1 MMKIKLSV
9 TTVALALWLFGP
21 LAMAGQAE
29 DKVAL
34 CAGCHGPNG
43 HSQVPDNPI
52 LAGQHPDYLAGA
64 LRAYTD
70 GGRDY
75 AIMKTLAG
83 RLSPGDIE
91 VISAYY
97 AAQPPSQ
104 SQARA
109 AGDAARGETLTAVC
123 AACHGPGGHSAIP
136 ANPKLAG
143 QHAKY
148 LSHALAAYKNG
159 GRTNPVMAPMA
170 ANLSEQDIADI
181 AAYYASQPVQSAE

>member
-1 MMKIKLSV
+1 MMNSKLSV
-9 TTVALALWLFGP
+9 TTVALALWLTGP
-21 LAMAGQAE
+21 MAIAE
-29 DKVAL
+29 DPADRVTL

-64 LRAYTD
+64 LRAYTS
-70 GGRDY
+70 GERDY

-83 RLSPGDIE
+83 RLSPEDIE
-91 VISAYY
+91 VISTYY
-97 AAQPPSQ
+97 GAQPPTQ

-123 AACHGPGGHSAIP
+123 AACHGPGGHSVIP

-143 QHAKY
+143 QHARY
-148 LSHALAAYKNG
+148 LSHALAAYQSG
-159 GRTNPVMAPMA
+159 ARTNPVMAPMA
-170 ANLSEQDIADI
+170 ANLSERDIADI